1 MIDKEQGNDK
11 FIFLEYRFSTLLA
24 HADFNKEKA
33 LIDWTKFKIEIKTRF
48 EMKPVCDNQSL
59 PIRERLR
66 NFILLAPLI
75 QSIPGSNSNVDR
87 NFSTLT
93 RILSDKRLSLNCNTN
108 GRFSHSIW

>member
-1 MIDKEQGNDK
+1 MNDKEHGNDK

-33 LIDWTKFKIEIKTRF
+33 LIEWTKFKIEIKTRF

-59 PIRERLR
+59 PIRERLLEIS
-66 NFILLAPLI
+66 FYLFLI

-93 RILSDKRLSLNCNTN
+93 RILSEKRLSLNCNTN